1 MENKEIHS
9 TSCGVAFC
17 ISMIGGKW
25 KPIILFRI
33 SKGVN
38 RFNKL
43 INEIEGINRQ
53 MLSKQLKEMERAGI
67 LERTMFPE
75 IPPRVEYKLTPL
87 GKSFLPVIQAMNRWG
102 IKHQEGEVKP
112 KEISSQ
118 QLPLFE

>member
-1 MENKEIHS
+1 MGKEETRS
-9 TSCGVAFC
+9 TSCGVTLC
-17 ISMIGGKW
+17 MSMIGGPW

-43 INEIEGINRQ
+43 VNEIEGINRQ
-53 MLSKQLKEMERAGI
+53 MLSKQLKQLERAGI
-67 LERTMFPE
+67 LERTQFPE
-75 IPPRVEYKLTPL
+75 IPPRVEYKLTTL

-102 IKHQEGEVKP
+102 TKHQEGEVKP
-112 KEISSQ
+112 KEVGSQ